1 MLKNRVLANLFIT
14 AKNLFLNFNTVIKLP
29 FEITKMAKEIV
40 NSDWG
45 KVFLISLCK
54 IVNQVGDILNGVIN
68 RCCRKQIEVFRF
80 SESHQKLT
88 AV

>member
-29 FEITKMAKEIV
+29 FDLTKMATEIV
-40 NSDWG
+40 NSDLG
-45 KVFLISLCK
+45 KVSPILLCK

-68 RCCRKQIEVFRF
+68 RCCRKEIEVFRF
-80 SESHQKLT
+80 SEGHQKLT